1 MKVAVLIQDRCK
13 PKSEAFRYLEKYAG
27 MCGAECIQVEDKKC
41 KILETACPPCF
52 YRARLCPGNAV
63 IVINLPK
70 ELETDMTH
78 CYGLNAFRIFRLP
91 APRIKQIVGAQ
102 W

>member
-41 KILETACPPCF
+41 KILETAVHHVFTEQDC
-52 YRARLCPGNAV
+52 ALV
-63 IVINLPK
+63 TL
-70 ELETDMTH
+70 
-78 CYGLNAFRIFRLP
+78 
-91 APRIKQIVGAQ
+91 
-102 W
+102 